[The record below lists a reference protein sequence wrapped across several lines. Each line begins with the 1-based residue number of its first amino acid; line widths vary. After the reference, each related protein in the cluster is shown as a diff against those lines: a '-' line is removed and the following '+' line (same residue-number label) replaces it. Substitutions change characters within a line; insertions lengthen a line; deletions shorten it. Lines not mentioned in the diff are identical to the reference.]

1 MIKKIFILLSV
12 FMLFC
17 ISGCQKQKQEIY
29 VFYTSDVHCGVE
41 DNLGLASVKSLVDEK
56 KAENKNV
63 LLVDLGDFIQGA
75 NLGSMTKGESI
86 IEIMNAMNYD
96 YVTFGNH
103 EFDYDMDHLKKL
115 ESQVKFQFVISNAK
129 YTGNKESVFED
140 LPEYVIHDF
149 NGTKIGFIGILTP
162 LTLTTST
169 PAFFKEDGKF
179 VYDFYSGNNGQELY
193 DKVQGVVDELRKQ
206 KVDYVVALSHL
217 GSTESYRPFDSISL
231 IANTSGIDV
240 VLDGHSHSVI
250 IGDAY
255 PNKEGKDVILS
266 SVGTKMENLGELI
279 IDMDGKISIALI
291 SAYDK
296 QDQGILDVIEKEKD
310 KLNVILSKEV
320 CEVDF
325 DLPMND
331 KDGVRLSRSRET
343 TIGNFMTDAVRN
355 HFESDIAIIN
365 AGSIRKGIQSGKVT
379 YETLVD
385 VNPFGDPMVMIKARG
400 QMILD
405 ALEFG
410 AQATDAITALDGNA
424 VGEYG
429 GMVVASGL
437 KYTINTNIKSTITLD
452 QNNLMTGVGENRRIS
467 DVKVLQNGEYVD
479 LDPEAYYTISGCDY
493 ILLQNGDGNTAFD
506 DAELVEASTYTF
518 TDVMVEYIEENNGI
532 PEQYRNLEGRIIVR

>member
-1 MIKKIFILLSV
+1 MFKKIFTVLSIL
-12 FMLFC
+12 MLIC
-17 ISGCQKQKQEIY
+17 LSGCQKQKQPIY

-41 DNLGLASVKSLVDEK
+41 DNFGLASAKSLVDEC
-56 KAENKNV
+56 KAENNNV
-63 LLVDLGDFIQGA
+63 LFVDLGDFIQGA

-115 ESQVKFQFVISNAK
+115 ESQVKFQFVLSNAK
-129 YTGNKESVFED
+129 YSGNKTSVFEGI
-140 LPEYVIHDF
+140 PEYVIHDF
-149 NGTKIGFIGILTP
+149 NGTKIGFIGILSPSTP
-162 LTLTTST
+162 TTST
-169 PAFFKEDGKF
+169 PVFFKEDGKF

-193 DKVQGVVDELRKQ
+193 DKVQSVVDELRKQ

-217 GSTESYRPFDSISL
+217 GSAESYRPFDSISL

-240 VLDGHSHSVI
+240 VLDGHSHSII
-250 IGDAY
+250 IGDVY
-255 PNKEGKDVILS
+255 PNKEGKDVVLS

-279 IDMDGKISIALI
+279 IDKDGKISTTLI
-291 SAYDK
+291 STYDK
-296 QDQGILDVIEKEKD
+296 QDQGILDVINKEKD
-310 KLNVILSKEV
+310 KLKDILSKEL

-331 KDGVRLSRSRET
+331 KDGIRLSRSRET

-365 AGSIRKGIQSGKVT
+365 AGSIRKGIDAGKVT
-379 YETLVD
+379 YETIVD
-385 VNPFGDPMVMIKARG
+385 VNPFGDPMIMIKAKG

-410 AQATDAITALDGNA
+410 AQATETITSLDGNA
-424 VGEYG
+424 VGEFG

-452 QNNLMTGVGENRRIS
+452 QNNLMASIGENRRVS
-467 DVKVLQNGEYVD
+467 DVQVLQNGEYVD
-479 LDPEAYYTISGCDY
+479 LVPEAYYTVSGCDY
-493 ILLQNGDGNTAFD
+493 ILTQNGDGNTAFD
-506 DAELVEASTYTF
+506 EAEIVETSTYTF
-518 TDVMVEYIEENNGI
+518 TDVMVEHITENNGI